1 MATKPQKA
9 RPRVRRDARLGD
21 PEVARAW
28 ARTMT
33 FQPAPVTV
41 PQLIAKAIDGDG
53 GAHWLLL
60 EEYANRFYAP
70 ATIPKEL
77 AAYVW
82 SVLRE
87 LVRKRSIDGMH
98 GTPGKRPPKASK
110 ALRDTAILAMLDAA
124 DAQSWPFTRG
134 GKNSAYAVVVTEL
147 ARRGIHVA
155 QSTVETLDKRRK

>member
-60 EEYANRFYAP
+60 EEYANRIDAP

-98 GTPGKRPPKASK
+98 GKPGKRPRKASK

-124 DAQSWPFTRG
+124 ELNRWPLTRG
-134 GKNSAYAVVVTEL
+134 GKNSAYAVVLTEL
-147 ARRGIHVA
+147 KRRGIHVA
-155 QSTVETLDKRRK
+155 QSTVETLDKNR